1 MAHMGWLQ
9 SCGSATGGLWDFGLY
24 WEVVSGD
31 NVGVKK
37 ALGYLA
43 PACGNCMR

>member
-1 MAHMGWLQ
+1 MEKWESKGAEQ
-9 SCGSATGGLWDFGLY
+9 SRDFGLY

-37 ALGYLA
+37 ALADLA
-43 PACGNCMR
+43 NMCENWMR